1 MTVARH
7 WSRLALVVVALTVGG
22 LAVAGGRLMAD
33 AGPPASMTASLAP
46 RTQGPEPWTTAQAI
60 EPGELVKQLAAPR
73 PASRPMVV
81 YVGFRVLYRGGHVP
95 TASFHGPASTPDGLA
110 ELKQWAS
117 GVPRSAE
124 VVVYC
129 GCCPLADC
137 PNLRPAF
144 KALRDMGFTR
154 LRVLVLP
161 HNFAT
166 DWIGKGYPVE
176 RQ

>member
-7 WSRLALVVVALTVGG
+7 RSRLTPAAVALTVAG
-22 LAVAGGRLMAD
+22 LVMAGGWLVAD
-33 AGPPASMTASLAP
+33 AGPRPAMTGAVTQK
-46 RTQGPEPWTTAQAI
+46 TQGPSEPWTSAQVI
-60 EPGELVKQLAAPR
+60 EPADLVKQLATPG
-73 PASRPMVV
+73 PASGPIVV

-110 ELKQWAS
+110 DLKRWAS

-144 KALRDMGFTR
+144 KALRDMRFTR

-176 RQ
+176 R